1 MANIKIQKAFDELHN
16 GGGILYPFR
25 NGYEKL
31 AVLLETVPSDAWRY
45 DESVLGGLVL
55 YLLKQGQAI
64 RAKSYLRARD
74 LQFEKTYWF
83 EFLELMVAL
92 HLGERVS
99 EKKLTTW
106 RRLERKLPLQDTLLL
121 GLYYNVLMAMF
132 VRVGNLEEA
141 RNAGQQSIS
150 CFREEGHSYLE
161 HFIHIH
167 LADIDVVEGRLRRA
181 LRGLTAAERCLS
193 QSGLSYGNEIEVIEV
208 IKLAVAYERGEF
220 VKVRNSSTR
229 LRESLLKGDSW
240 SELFFQL
247 TRICVL
253 STYFLDGLRAAQH
266 ELELFQADYV
276 RRHAGR
282 ATTIDVLSAMIWR
295 LEWNPNEAAQHLE
308 ILDGVDMHSAI
319 GGFLLAEQRVLLH
332 HEEPMINDS
341 PRGKIVSDLQTA
353 QSQRG
358 QTRRNALERSLW
370 NAFKEGQIAPFLEN
384 RDALLGM
391 ASQITSISG
400 LRRHPIML
408 RLVNKILKSVNQ
420 SYVIPETLRKIGF
433 NRRQYRVVAALQAG
447 ATNKQIARQLGTTES
462 TVKYHLTSI
471 YKMIHVTKRYDLIEF
486 MYKNRIFINY

>member
-1 MANIKIQKAFDELHN
+1 M
-16 GGGILYPFR
+16 
-25 NGYEKL
+25 
-31 AVLLETVPSDAWRY
+31 
-45 DESVLGGLVL
+45 
-55 YLLKQGQAI
+55 
-64 RAKSYLRARD
+64 
-74 LQFEKTYWF
+74 
-83 EFLELMVAL
+83 
-92 HLGERVS
+92 
-99 EKKLTTW
+99 
-106 RRLERKLPLQDTLLL
+106 
-121 GLYYNVLMAMF
+121 
-132 VRVGNLEEA
+132 
-141 RNAGQQSIS
+141 
-150 CFREEGHSYLE
+150 
-161 HFIHIH
+161 
-167 LADIDVVEGRLRRA
+167 VEGRLRRA

-332 HEEPMINDS
+332 HEEPVINDS

-486 MYKNRIFINY
+486 MYKNRIFIHD